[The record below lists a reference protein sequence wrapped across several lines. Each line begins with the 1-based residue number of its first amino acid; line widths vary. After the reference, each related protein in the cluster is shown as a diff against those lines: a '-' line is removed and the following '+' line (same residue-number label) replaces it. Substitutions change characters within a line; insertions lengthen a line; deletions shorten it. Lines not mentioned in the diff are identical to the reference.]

1 MTSVTAIGVDDEEY
15 VVPNPTDR
23 LDSDPPYSP
32 RSSGLSSVGAIDRFC
47 RSITW

>member
-23 LDSDPPYSP
+23 LDSNLFIFATIV
-32 RSSGLSSVGAIDRFC
+32 RSLQCGR
-47 RSITW
+47 